1 MNEKYL
7 KNDSKLPLVYWLN
20 TEDIQNVAFEKLE
33 RTLSDEEIEKL
44 ITPIAEQI
52 NWSEA
57 ISLAI
62 DLNI

>member
-20 TEDIQNVAFEKLE
+20 TEDIHNVVFEKLQ
-33 RTLSDEEIEKL
+33 RKLSHEEIEKL
-44 ITPIAEQI
+44 IKPIAEQI

-62 DLNI
+62 DLRI